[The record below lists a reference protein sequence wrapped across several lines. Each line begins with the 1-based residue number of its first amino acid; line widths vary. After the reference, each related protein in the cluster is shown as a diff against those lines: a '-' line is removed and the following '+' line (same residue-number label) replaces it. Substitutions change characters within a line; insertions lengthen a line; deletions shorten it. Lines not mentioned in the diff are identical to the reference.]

1 MQSHFGSAAFGW
13 GAVAELI
20 RARHGVVLSLRTVG
34 DYLRCWGV
42 SPQRP
47 IRRAYE
53 RDPEAVRRWGEE
65 DYPAI
70 VARACREGAV
80 IVWLDQTR
88 DPLGCR
94 SGPNLGT
101 GRPDTGGG
109 QDRGNGSA

>member
-1 MQSHFGSAAFGW
+1 MVW
-13 GAVAELI
+13 TRKAVAELI
-20 RARHGVVLSLRTVG
+20 RVRHGVVLSLRTVG
-34 DYLRCWGV
+34 DSLRCWGV

-70 VARACREGAV
+70 GDLVAGP
-80 IVWLDQTR
+80 DR